1 MTTVKGESLMFTGK
15 LIKIS
20 GYGNAK
26 CLIFAV
32 TNRTLAATV
41 IGGHYVIN
49 RSYRVSLRDCDRDQT
64 PEIEH
69 ITEVKSKR
77 DLNQMFWAGVA
88 VDNAYQEK
96 IAAKYQR

>member
-26 CLIFAV
+26 CLIFDVA
-32 TNRTLAATV
+32 NRTLAATV

-49 RSYRVSLRDCDRDQT
+49 RSYRVSLRDYDRDQT

-69 ITEVKSKR
+69 ITEVKPKR
-77 DLNQMFWAGVA
+77 DLNRMFWAGVA

-96 IAAKYQR
+96 IATKYQR

>member
-1 MTTVKGESLMFTGK
+1 MTTVKGELLMFTGK

-26 CLIFAV
+26 CLVFAV
-32 TNRTLAATV
+32 ANRTLAATI

-49 RSYRVSLRDCDRDQT
+49 RRYRVSLRDCDRKQT

-69 ITEVKSKR
+69 ITEVKPKR
-77 DLNQMFWAGVA
+77 DLDRMFWAGVA
-88 VDNAYQEK
+88 IDKAYQEK